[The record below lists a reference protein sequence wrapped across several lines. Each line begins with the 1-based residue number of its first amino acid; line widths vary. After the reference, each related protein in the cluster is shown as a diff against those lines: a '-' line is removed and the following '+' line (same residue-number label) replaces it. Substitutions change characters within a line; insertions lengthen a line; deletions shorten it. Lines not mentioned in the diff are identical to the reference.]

1 VRKGFLQLTAVAD
14 FEAIIARCER
24 ITATEV
30 VATADAVGR
39 IPAADVISPGDLPEF
54 PRSTVDGFAVIN
66 SDTHGAS
73 ESIPLYL
80 DLADDI
86 PVGTKAER
94 PLKSGEAA
102 RVVTGGMIPEGA
114 DAVVMIEHADLVD
127 EETLEVRRAAA
138 RLENLALVGEDVAR
152 GAAIVPAG
160 RPLGPFDIGAL
171 MGLGILEIEVFKRP
185 VVTVFSTGA
194 EVVEPAQ
201 TPPPGKVRDINKYAV
216 AAGITQAGGVPT
228 LLPTVGDDLD
238 LLTDTIGRSVQNS
251 DMVILSGG
259 SSVGGMDFT
268 EEAIN
273 DSGRPGVL
281 VHGLAVKPGKP
292 TIFGMVGDVP
302 VIGLPGHPAG
312 ALVIFTIFIA
322 PLIRRIGGN
331 RNAGAFAR
339 SISAQITRNIAGSP
353 GKHVY
358 VPAALEFGAPDRPP
372 RAVPILG
379 KSGAVSI
386 LTKSDG
392 IIVIDPMREGIEAG
406 TIVEVYLYKTL

>member
-1 VRKGFLQLTAVAD
+1 
-14 FEAIIARCER
+14 
-24 ITATEV
+24 
-30 VATADAVGR
+30 
-39 IPAADVISPGDLPEF
+39 
-54 PRSTVDGFAVIN
+54 
-66 SDTHGAS
+66 
-73 ESIPLYL
+73 
-80 DLADDI
+80 
-86 PVGTKAER
+86 
-94 PLKSGEAA
+94 
-102 RVVTGGMIPEGA
+102 
-114 DAVVMIEHADLVD
+114 
-127 EETLEVRRAAA
+127 
-138 RLENLALVGEDVAR
+138 
-152 GAAIVPAG
+152 
-160 RPLGPFDIGAL
+160 
-171 MGLGILEIEVFKRP
+171 MGLGILEIEVYKRP

-216 AAGITQAGGVPT
+216 GAGITQAGGVPV
-228 LLPTVGDDLD
+228 LLPTVADDRK
-238 LLTDTIGRSVQNS
+238 LLADAIGRGAQSS

-268 EEAIN
+268 LEAIN

-292 TIFGMVGDVP
+292 TIFGMIGDVP

-331 RNAGAFAR
+331 RDARPFAR
-339 SISAQITRNIAGSP
+339 SISAQITRSIAGSP
-353 GKHVY
+353 GRHVY
-358 VPAALEFGAPDRPP
+358 VPTALEFDGPDRPP

-406 TIVEVYLYKTL
+406 TVVDVYLYKTP